1 MNNAKSVQR
10 IAGWSAVAAVW
21 IFAGA
26 AGVWIGLDLGR
37 AILG

>member
-10 IAGWSAVAAVW
+10 IAAFTVVAAVW

-26 AGVWIGLDLGR
+26 VGVWIGLDLGR
-37 AILG
+37 AIYG